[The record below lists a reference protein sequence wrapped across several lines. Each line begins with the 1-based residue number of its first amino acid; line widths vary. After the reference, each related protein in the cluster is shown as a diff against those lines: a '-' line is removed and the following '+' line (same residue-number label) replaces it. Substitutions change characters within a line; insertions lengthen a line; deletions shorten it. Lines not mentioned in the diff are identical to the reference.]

1 MDAVDAGTTGQT
13 LTLVDRASE
22 ASYIRAF
29 LEHAFR
35 EGGALVLLGEAGV
48 GKSELLSHADQT
60 AHGLGALVVRT
71 RGIQYEVDV
80 SFAALNQVLLPLLGE
95 LPALLPP
102 HREALNV
109 ALGLGRG
116 RVPNRF
122 IIANALLGLL
132 RQASSSRPLLL
143 IVDDLPWLDRA
154 SSAALSFAARRLAGS
169 RVGFL
174 GALRYDEETS
184 FDRSGL
190 AELEVGPLNDT
201 AARSL
206 VDAAFPSLSPPVRT
220 RILDDAQGNPLALL
234 ELPAALS
241 HPQRTAE
248 HDLPAAL
255 PLSRRLQTLFAT
267 RIAGLP
273 TATRQTL
280 LLMAFDGTGD
290 PRVLT
295 SINDAASGAGGL
307 DAAERA
313 RLAFIDRT
321 TRRPTFR
328 HPLIRSAVVEM
339 STHTERR
346 GAHAA
351 LAELFA
357 AQPDRHAWHL
367 AEATVTPD
375 ETVADLLARA
385 AYRFLKR
392 GDAIGAIAALTRA
405 AELSPRGEDRARRLA
420 EAAYLGADVTGDL
433 RRAAQL
439 LADAHEADPEFR
451 HTLQA
456 AATAA
461 IVLIN
466 GEGDVDTAHRL
477 LAGAIESTKA
487 PGDIA
492 LEEALHTLTLVCF
505 FGSSAEMWQPFY
517 RALDRFTGPVPT
529 ALWLNGRTFADPL
542 GRGHEAL
549 PQLEDAIAGLVAES
563 DPTQII
569 RTAIAAVYVDR
580 LGGCRAALRR
590 VVDDGRA
597 GGAVG
602 SAMQA
607 LLLLGQDDAYTG
619 QWTEAEA
626 LLHEG
631 IVLCEAGGY
640 ELFAWPGRY
649 FLAIIAA
656 LRGDFDRAEAIADAM
671 AQWALPRRVRAAL
684 EYAAHI
690 RTLVALGRSD
700 FDEAF
705 AQATTITDAGTIE
718 SHVPMV
724 SWSML
729 DLVGSGVRSNHRAE
743 ATAHVAAMQHANVAA
758 ISPRLALHTTAASAL
773 VAPDDRDASD
783 LFEQAL
789 NIPEAERWPF
799 DLARVHLLYGERLRR
814 ARATVDAR
822 THLKIAEDAFVRMG
836 ARPWAARAGAE
847 LRATGEVKPRTR
859 NAAVEA
865 LTPQELEIAKLAA
878 SGLTN
883 KQIGEKLFLSHRTV
897 SGHLHRLF
905 PKLGVATR
913 AALRDALESLPPD
926 SHRGKSTSHL

>member
-1 MDAVDAGTTGQT
+1 MDEVEVLGAGRAVA
-13 LTLVDRASE
+13 LVDRVSE
-22 ASYIRAF
+22 AASIREF
-29 LEHAFR
+29 LEQAFR
-35 EGGALVLLGEAGV
+35 DGGALVLIGDAGV
-48 GKSELLSHADQT
+48 GKSELLNHANRVAQG
-60 AHGLGALVVRT
+60 AGALIVRT
-71 RGIQYEVDV
+71 RGIQYEVDI

-95 LPALLPP
+95 LPALPP
-102 HREALNV
+102 GHRDALNV

-116 RVPNRF
+116 RVPNRLV
-122 IIANALLGLL
+122 IANALLALL
-132 RQASSSRPLLL
+132 KQASATRPLLL
-143 IVDDLPWLDRA
+143 IADDLPWLDRA
-154 SSAALSFAARRLAGS
+154 SAAALSFAARRLSGMPVA
-169 RVGFL
+169 FL

-184 FDRSGL
+184 FDRTGL
-190 AELEVGPLNDT
+190 PELEISPLNDT
-201 AARSL
+201 AARTL
-206 VDAAFPSLSPPVRT
+206 VDAAFPTLSAPVRT
-220 RILDDAQGNPLALL
+220 RILGDAQGNPLALL

-248 HDLPAAL
+248 QHLPVAL
-255 PLSRRLQTLFAT
+255 PLSRRLQTVFAT
-267 RIAGLP
+267 RIAALP
-273 TATRQTL
+273 STTRQTL

-290 PRVLT
+290 PRVL
-295 SINDAASGAGGL
+295 ASADDPGGGIEGL

-313 RLAFIDRT
+313 RLAFIDT
-321 TRRPTFR
+321 GTRRPMFR

-339 STHTERR
+339 STQAERR
-346 GAHAA
+346 GAHAT

-375 ETVADLLARA
+375 EGVADLLARA

-392 GDAIGAIAALTRA
+392 GDSLGAIAALTRA
-405 AELSPRGEDRARRLA
+405 AELSPRRDDRARRLA
-420 EAAYLGADVTGDL
+420 EAAYLGADVSGDL

-477 LAGAIESTKA
+477 LAGAIESTTA

-492 LEEALHTLTLVCF
+492 LEEALHTLTLVSF
-505 FGSSAEMWQPFY
+505 FGSSGELWQPFH
-517 RALDRFTGPVPT
+517 RALERFSGPVPT
-529 ALWLNGRTFADPL
+529 ALWLSGRSFADPL

-549 PQLEDAIAGLVAES
+549 SRLDDEIAALVAEN

-569 RTAIAAVYVDR
+569 RIAIAAVYVDR
-580 LGGCRAALRR
+580 LSGCRSALWR
-590 VVDDGRA
+590 VIHDGRA

-607 LLLLGQDDAYTG
+607 LMLMGQDDLFTG

-626 LLHEG
+626 LLNEG
-631 IVLCEAGGY
+631 VALCEAGGY

-649 FLAIIAA
+649 FLALLAA

-671 AQWALPRRVRAAL
+671 VRWALPRRIRATL
-684 EYAAHI
+684 EYAAHV
-690 RTLVALGRSD
+690 RTLAALGSGD
-700 FDEAF
+700 FEEAF

-724 SWSML
+724 AWSML
-729 DLVGSGVRSNHRAE
+729 DLVGAGVRSGHRAE
-743 ATAHVAAMQHANVAA
+743 AAAHVAAMRAANVAA
-758 ISPRLALHTTAASAL
+758 VSPRLALHATTAAAL
-773 VAPDDRDASD
+773 VEDDDGTSFE

-789 NIPEAERWPF
+789 RGADAARWPF

-814 ARATVDAR
+814 SRATVDSR
-822 THLKIAEDAFVRMG
+822 RHLKAAEEAFTRLG
-836 ARPWAARAGAE
+836 ASPWAARAGAE
-847 LRATGEVKPRTR
+847 LRATGQVRPRTR
-859 NAAVEA
+859 DVAIES
-865 LTPQELEIAKLAA
+865 LTPQELEIARLAA

-897 SGHLHRLF
+897 SGHLHRVF

-913 AALRDALESLPPD
+913 AALRDALGSLSPD
-926 SHRGKSTSHL
+926 SRGEH

>member
-1 MDAVDAGTTGQT
+1 MDAADAVTAGQT
-13 LTLVDRASE
+13 VALVDRVSE
-22 ASYIRAF
+22 ASYIAAF
-29 LEHAFR
+29 LDHAFR
-35 EGGALVLLGEAGV
+35 DGGALVLLGEAGV
-48 GKSELLSHADQT
+48 GKSELLNHAERT
-60 AHGLGALVVRT
+60 ALGLGALIVHT

-80 SFAALNQVLLPLLGE
+80 SFAALNQVLLPLLSE
-95 LPALLPP
+95 LPTLPP
-102 HREALNV
+102 VHREALNV

-116 RVPNRF
+116 RVPNRLV
-122 IIANALLGLL
+122 IANALLALL
-132 RQASSSRPLLL
+132 KQASASRPLLL

-174 GALRYDEETS
+174 GAIRYDDETS

-190 AELEVGPLNDT
+190 AELEVAPLNEN

-206 VDAAFPSLSPPVRT
+206 VDAAFPSLSAPVRT
-220 RILDDAQGNPLALL
+220 RILGEAQGNPLALL

-241 HPQRTAE
+241 HPQRIAE

-255 PLSRRLQTLFAT
+255 PLGRRLQTLFAS
-267 RIAGLP
+267 RIAELP
-273 TATRQTL
+273 AATRQTL

-290 PRVLT
+290 PRVIT
-295 SINDAASGAGGL
+295 SSDGTGGAGGL

-328 HPLIRSAVVEM
+328 HPLIRSAVVEL

-375 ETVADLLARA
+375 EAVADLLARA

-392 GDAIGAIAALTRA
+392 GDATGAIAALTRA
-405 AELSPRGEDRARRLA
+405 AELSPRPEDRARRLA
-420 EAAYLGADVTGDL
+420 EAAYLGVDVTGDL

-477 LAGAIESTKA
+477 LAGAIESAKA
-487 PGDIA
+487 PGDVA

-517 RALDRFTGPVPT
+517 RALERFSGPVPP
-529 ALWLNGRTFADPL
+529 ALWLSGRSFADPL
-542 GRGHEAL
+542 GRGKEAL
-549 PQLEDAIAGLVAES
+549 PQLGDAIAGLVAET

-569 RTAIAAVYVDR
+569 RIAIAAVYVDR
-580 LGGCRAALRR
+580 LGGCRAALWR
-590 VVDDGRA
+590 VIHDGRA

-607 LLLLGQDDAYTG
+607 LLLLGQDDLFTG
-619 QWTEAEA
+619 QWTEAEE
-626 LLHEG
+626 LLREG
-631 IVLCEAGGY
+631 VGLCEAGGY

-649 FLAIIAA
+649 FLAVLAA
-656 LRGDFDRAEAIADAM
+656 LRGDFDRAEAIADSM
-671 AQWALPRRVRAAL
+671 VQWALPRRVRAAV
-684 EYAAHI
+684 EYAAHA
-690 RTLVALGRSD
+690 RTLVALGRGD
-700 FDEAF
+700 FEEAF
-705 AQATTITDAGTIE
+705 VQATTITDAGRIE

-724 SWSML
+724 AWSML

-743 ATAHVAAMQHANVAA
+743 AAAHVAAMERANVAA
-758 ISPRLALHTTAASAL
+758 ISPRLALHAAAASAL
-773 VAPDDRDASD
+773 VATDDREGFD
-783 LFEQAL
+783 LFNRAL
-789 NIPEAERWPF
+789 AIADAGRWPF
-799 DLARVHLLYGERLRR
+799 DVARVHLLYGERLRR
-814 ARATVDAR
+814 SRAPVEAR

-836 ARPWAARAGAE
+836 ARPWAARAAAE

-883 KQIGEKLFLSHRTV
+883 KQIGERLFLSHRTV

-913 AALRDALESLPPD
+913 AALRDALASLPLD
-926 SHRGKSTSHL
+926 SHSE

>member
-1 MDAVDAGTTGQT
+1 MDTADAGTAGQT
-13 LTLVDRASE
+13 LALVDRVSE
-22 ASYIRAF
+22 SSYIGAFLDRAF
-29 LEHAFR
+29 R
-35 EGGALVLLGEAGV
+35 DGGALVLLGEAGV
-48 GKSELLSHADQT
+48 GKSELLNHAERT
-60 AHGLGALVVRT
+60 AHGLGAMIVRT

-80 SFAALNQVLLPLLGE
+80 SFAALNQVLLPMLSE
-95 LPALLPP
+95 LPALPP
-102 HREALNV
+102 VHREALNV

-116 RVPNRF
+116 RVPNRLV
-122 IIANALLGLL
+122 IANALLALL
-132 RQASSSRPLLL
+132 KQASVSRPLLL

-174 GALRYDEETS
+174 GAIRYDDETS

-190 AELEVGPLNDT
+190 AELEIAPLNDT

-206 VDAAFPSLSPPVRT
+206 VDAAFPSLSAPVRT
-220 RILDDAQGNPLALL
+220 RILGEAQGNPLALL

-248 HDLPAAL
+248 HDLPTAL
-255 PLSRRLQTLFAT
+255 PLSRRLQTLFAA

-273 TATRQTL
+273 AATRQTL

-290 PRVLT
+290 PRILT
-295 SINDAASGAGGL
+295 SSDDATSGSGGL

-328 HPLIRSAVVEM
+328 HPLIRSAVVEL

-346 GAHAA
+346 GAHAT
-351 LAELFA
+351 LAELFS

-375 ETVADLLARA
+375 EAVADLLARA

-392 GDAIGAIAALTRA
+392 GDSTGAIAALTRA
-405 AELSPRGEDRARRLA
+405 AELSPHREDRARRLA

-487 PGDIA
+487 PGDVA

-505 FGSSAEMWQPFY
+505 FGSGAEMWRPFY
-517 RALDRFTGPVPT
+517 RALERFTGPVPT
-529 ALWLNGRTFADPL
+529 ALWLSGRSFADPL

-549 PQLEDAIAGLVAES
+549 PQLDDAIAGLVAEN

-569 RTAIAAVYVDR
+569 RIAIAAVYVDR
-580 LGGCRAALRR
+580 LGACRAALWR
-590 VVDDGRA
+590 VVHDGRA

-607 LLLLGQDDAYTG
+607 LLLLGQDDLYSG
-619 QWTEAEA
+619 QWTEAEE
-626 LLHEG
+626 LLREG
-631 IVLCEAGGY
+631 VGLCEAGGY

-649 FLAIIAA
+649 FLAVLAA
-656 LRGDFDRAEAIADAM
+656 LRGDFDRAEAIADSM
-671 AQWALPRRVRAAL
+671 VQWALPRRVRAAV
-684 EYAAHI
+684 EYAAHA

-700 FDEAF
+700 FEEAF
-705 AQATTITDAGTIE
+705 TQATTITDAGTIE

-724 SWSML
+724 AWSML
-729 DLVGSGVRSNHRAE
+729 DLVGSGVRSNHRDE
-743 ATAHVAAMQHANVAA
+743 AAAHVAAMRQANVAA
-758 ISPRLALHTTAASAL
+758 ISPRLALHFAAASAL
-773 VAPDDRDASD
+773 VATDDSEAFKLFDRALAIADA
-783 LFEQAL
+783 A
-789 NIPEAERWPF
+789 RWPF
-799 DLARVHLLYGERLRR
+799 DVARVHLLYGERLRR
-814 ARATVDAR
+814 SRATVEAR
-822 THLKIAEDAFVRMG
+822 AHLKIAEDAFVRMG

-905 PKLGVATR
+905 PKLGVVTR
-913 AALRDALESLPPD
+913 AALRDALASLPPD
-926 SHRGKSTSHL
+926 SHGE